1 MCFKSTRENLYF
13 KVGEEKNERNVA
25 ESSYTLLT
33 TPDKVEKYVE
43 LIEKMPEVK
52 IFFLLLFF
60 FYLIFFKFGFIPCKA
75 EQSL

>member
-52 IFFLLLFF
+52 NFFLLLFF

>member
-52 IFFLLLFF
+52 IFFLLFF

>member
-13 KVGEEKNERNVA
+13 KGGEEKNERNVA

-52 IFFLLLFF
+52 IFFYYYFF
-60 FYLIFFKFGFIPCKA
+60 FI
-75 EQSL
+75 